1 MKLVD
6 HYSADH
12 PTLLWYAVGED
23 SQGLLLAQ
31 SSDGVFLTLA
41 ADRRRRLLV
50 LPPDEWAD
58 LCDAVKTGRLD
69 GVLGGRVLCAD
80 PNRPLNPVPAAHR
93 STA

>member
-1 MKLVD
+1 MRLVD
-6 HYSADH
+6 HYAADH

-23 SQGLLLAQ
+23 PRGLLLAQ
-31 SSDGVFLTLA
+31 SGDGVFLTVA
-41 ADRRRRLLV
+41 ADHHRRFLV

-58 LCDAVKTGRLD
+58 LCDAVKSGELD

-80 PNRPLNPVPAAHR
+80 PHRPLDPLPVEQR